1 VKVNS
6 YVGGQKGWEL
16 SDLAPIRLALTTAL
30 PPLTSARTPLN
41 MATPFPSTR
50 ITFGPAQ
57 ICGNISSVLWG
68 VTCVQTYIYVMR
80 SKRDRVLTKSLVAAV
95 LFVA

>member
-1 VKVNS
+1 M
-6 YVGGQKGWEL
+6 
-16 SDLAPIRLALTTAL
+16 TA
-30 PPLTSARTPLN
+30 S
-41 MATPFPSTR
+41 FPSTR

-95 LFVA
+95 LFVP